1 MKVLSNI
8 SITVFGPN
16 IPKGKNISTNK
27 DGHLISVNPSW
38 GKTRLDF
45 KKGKKYDLT
54 EVQSKWKSVLGLIKS
69 EKLDVL
75 ESDRKEAKKEAKIE
89 ADAQEIAIQEQRNKL
104 FAKAEELGLA
114 PRKNA
119 TVEKLQEMI
128 KEKEAE

>member
-8 SITVFGPN
+8 NITVFGPN
-16 IPKGKNISTNK
+16 IPKGKNISTSK
-27 DGHLISVNPSW
+27 EGKLISVNPSW

-45 KKGKKYDLT
+45 KVGKKYNLSD
-54 EVQSKWKSVLGLIKS
+54 EQAKWKSVLGLIKS

-75 ESDRKEAKKEAKIE
+75 ESDRKEAKKESKL
-89 ADAQEIAIQEQRNKL
+89 QEDVVQEQRDKL
-104 FAKAEELGLA
+104 FAKAEGLGLT

-119 TVEKLQEMI
+119 TIEKLQEMI